1 MMNFFRII
9 RNNVGMGLLEI
20 MVAVG
25 LTGALSLTI
34 AKMMQNSQEDAKVVE
49 AKSSNNTFSGQLQG
63 YLGNAQACQNTFGT
77 LVTAANM
84 ATLATA
90 TNTVNVPAIRNKNT
104 TIVFDLN
111 SKSMLPLTITSM
123 VLTNY
128 NATDKTIDF
137 KVFTSFRKKSTMVL
151 SAKPITIPMNFDVT
165 GTTLNFCMALSG
177 ASNVGQWQDMSSP
190 ALGIFYNMGSVLI
203 GTGTVNTTSVTPA
216 FGMGTANTVS
226 GANAA
231 AFGSTNSV
239 TGAPAFAFGGSN
251 AISGPWASAVGLQN
265 FVSGR
270 YGQAV
275 GFQNSVTGEA
285 GVAFGKGN
293 IASGINSHAVG
304 DTNLASGLSSTA
316 LGYYNL
322 ASGAYG
328 LASGYFS
335 TASGSSSTA
344 IGNSSTASGASSFAA
359 ASGNASGVNSMAFG
373 SGSEAAY
380 QGSTAFLGDSKAK
393 YAVAFGLTAGAYG
406 QYSVALG
413 RGAKTGAAG
422 TPDSSVSGFFS
433 TAIGPFAL
441 STGNYGLALGAGTAG
456 VSATASG
463 ANSVAIGNG
472 SIASSGQAVAMGYSV
487 TASGN
492 RSVALGGQVLSS
504 GSGALSFGLNIKNTH
519 TSSTILGQNP
529 WGTIFSRAV
538 NLTTVYGPGIDLCT
552 ATASGGTSP
561 YWGDTCEVS
570 SAVNITRTNNLP
582 IGSPNYARVGIGVRN
597 TAYALEVNCT
607 GNPAFCAYK
616 SDTTATWHNAS
627 DRRLKNIEKD
637 YKRGLKEI
645 LKINPVYY
653 RYKDNKDLGLS
664 SEQLGIGIIAQDV
677 QPYFPEAVNK
687 MANGYL
693 GFHLDPVIWG
703 SVNAIKEQ
711 NSEIVKLKQENKDLK
726 EALCE
731 LHPEIKLC
739 KNK

>member
-1 MMNFFRII
+1 MNFFRII

-49 AKSSNNTFSGQLQG
+49 AKSSKNTFSGQLQG
-63 YLGNAQACQNTFGT
+63 YLGNAEACRNTFQP
-77 LVTAANM
+77 LLTAANM

-90 TNTVNVPAIRNKNT
+90 TNTVNVPVIRNKNT

-128 NATDKTIDF
+128 NPTEDTIDF

-151 SAKPITIPMNFDVT
+151 SAKPITIPINFDVT
-165 GTTLNFCMALSG
+165 GTILNFCMALSG

-203 GTGTVNTTSVTPA
+203 GTGTVNTTSATPA
-216 FGMGTANTVS
+216 FSMGTANTVS

-251 AISGPWASAVGLQN
+251 AISGPWASALGLQN

-328 LASGYFS
+328 LASGYYS

-380 QGSTAFLGDSKAK
+380 QGSTAFLGDSKAQ
-393 YAVAFGLTAGAYG
+393 YAVAFGLAAGAYG

-413 RGAKTGAAG
+413 RSAKTGAAG
-422 TPDSSVSGFFS
+422 TPNSAASGFFS

-472 SIASSGQAVAMGYSV
+472 SIASSGQAVAMGYAV

-504 GSGALSFGLNIKNTH
+504 GSSALSFGLNIKNTH

-529 WGTIFSRAV
+529 WGTIFSRAD

-552 ATASGGTSP
+552 ATVSGGTSP
-561 YWGDTCEVS
+561 YWGDFCEKE
-570 SAVNITRTNNLP
+570 SAVSITRTSGP
-582 IGSPNYARVGIGVRN
+582 SPNHARVGIGVRG
-597 TAYALEVNCT
+597 TAYPLEVNCA
-607 GNPAFCAYK
+607 GNGSGCVYK
-616 SDTTATWHNAS
+616 SDGTGTWGVSS

-664 SEQLGIGIIAQDV
+664 SKQLGIGIIAQDV

-693 GFHLDPVIWG
+693 GFHLDPIIWG